1 MLKKLLGVILAAAMV
16 LSLFPA
22 TAFATGEVA
31 ENKDIMIVY
40 DSCRSTTAMASE
52 PTPEDTTDYYN
63 NVVFNKYH
71 GINPYKPLINT
82 FTDWTTTN
90 GFWKYAGH
98 TTAQVPNINYGQW
111 SVSESDIGKLIAFSF
126 HVPVA
131 GKYNVMASG
140 QRQNSTKQSQSLAFQ
155 VFPAGTTMSE
165 IEAKMADVKLN
176 STGTGAEGNPLGCWL
191 HNNSDNA
198 SGEYNFETAGEYI
211 IAFKNVDKYDE
222 NANND
227 KINSFLIN
235 HFTLSAKDSTGTET
249 KSVPMGYTKL
259 NATSIGINETATAT
273 VSDLYGS
280 GDWAKQTYTAEQ
292 ITYKSSNPAVAT
304 VAADG
309 TVTGKSEGT
318 AEIAAVIDG
327 ATLVSAPVT
336 VTAPNIKIV
345 YDIYKNT
352 SGTIETANTDY
363 YTNISSAFGG
373 MNSTTKK
380 TLRLFADYTA
390 SNGFWG
396 YAGDTIST
404 GGYTETFYGTWSA
417 KFANIGE
424 LFAIKFH
431 VPVAGRYDF
440 ELMAWQGHPT
450 ATKNYG
456 SDFAYRIFPKGTS
469 IEDINAAMA
478 DVAYN
483 EAGTEVGGEY
493 LGFQKGYVAN
503 RTAEVHED
511 IEFETAGEYIL
522 VAKSLKAG
530 LNNDRTAEQNV
541 IRIVYFALTQS
552 DNTGILP
559 MGYTKLS
566 SNKIA
571 VDSTTQATISD
582 KLYNAN
588 DWMEYDAS
596 NRTITY
602 ASSNSDVAI
611 VSANG
616 TVTAKAVGTAEITAI
631 VDGAQLAPATI
642 TVEDKKISLA
652 VANSVDSDITV
663 EAYKAGSVTI
673 EAPTKSGY
681 TFSHWVRGTADNGV
695 WVSLDANY
703 TFNLVSPTYLTAI
716 YVADDAKIVEFFNGN
731 GELLAQKTVKDDGTV
746 ETPVDPSMV
755 GFTFLKWILGKNGNE
770 AIPFVN
776 ENIAKSLRVVADY
789 AVESTKYTVGDDTDL
804 VYDAEV
810 VKNADSEDTVW
821 YRGGKPVG
829 YGKTYTYNVWSD
841 TTITSEPLT
850 GEKTP
855 LVYLDTAVKT
865 VGDERAYMI
874 EFDGAGKEIVE
885 VGILFSNSGTPEVG
899 SCQHKATS
907 QTKGGD
913 DGHGQFTAK
922 PANSTQTV
930 ARGYLIYN
938 ENGEYK
944 TVYSE
949 VLSLS

>member
-31 ENKDIMIVY
+31 ENANVKIVY
-40 DSCRSTTAMASE
+40 GTWAAGNGDYFSDISLTNYPKDTYMSTGYDLSNGFFRYAGCKVSDSADFNKAPYATASSLYMRIYSKVGQWKALAFYVPKAGTYDVTLTANRVESGCRFAYTILPGNTTSDEITEHMSTVAWIPDNTTEVLSDGTLQGSDKVKGEML
-52 PTPEDTTDYYN
+52 TCTDY
-63 NVVFNKYH
+63 
-71 GINPYKPLINT
+71 
-82 FTDWTTTN
+82 
-90 GFWKYAGH
+90 
-98 TTAQVPNINYGQW
+98 
-111 SVSESDIGKLIAFSF
+111 SVSNPSA
-126 HVPVA
+126 
-131 GKYNVMASG
+131 
-140 QRQNSTKQSQSLAFQ
+140 
-155 VFPAGTTMSE
+155 VFTHTF
-165 IEAKMADVKLN
+165 DV
-176 STGTGAEGNPLGCWL
+176 
-191 HNNSDNA
+191 
-198 SGEYNFETAGEYI
+198 AGEYFLVVQNI
-211 IAFKNVDKYDE
+211 EQSIYNT
-222 NANND
+222 NASELDRSAINFRELILKNND
-227 KINSFLIN
+227 GSV
-235 HFTLSAKDSTGTET
+235 
-249 KSVPMGYTKL
+249 SVPMGYTKL
-259 NATSIGINETATAT
+259 DANSIEQGKTTTAS

-280 GDWAKQTYTAEQ
+280 GNWVKTPYTSDQ
-292 ITYKSSNPAVAT
+292 ITYSSSNSAVAT

-309 TVTGKSEGT
+309 TVTGKGAGT
-318 AEIAAVIDG
+318 AEIYAVVDGTPIVAAPI
-327 ATLVSAPVT
+327 T
-336 VTAPNIKIV
+336 VTAPNVKIV
-345 YDIYKNT
+345 YDISNVYGRPSGLVTGETDYYNNVSDAFVGT
-352 SGTIETANTDY
+352 SGTKLALPGN
-363 YTNISSAFGG
+363 
-373 MNSTTKK
+373 
-380 TLRLFADYTA
+380 FADYTK
-390 SNGFWG
+390 SNGLWR
-396 YAGDTIST
+396 YIANTT
-404 GGYTETFYGTWSA
+404 YETPETFFGMWRTSVSEVGQWLA
-417 KFANIGE
+417 IG
-424 LFAIKFH
+424 FN
-431 VPVAGRYDF
+431 VPVAGTYDF
-440 ELMAWQGHPT
+440 EFQGYQGH
-450 ATKNYG
+450 ATNINNGYG
-456 SDFAYRIFPKGTS
+456 C
-469 IEDINAAMA
+469 
-478 DVAYN
+478 DVAYQIFP
-483 EAGTEVGGEY
+483 AGTTKEEISASMDKVVYNADETAVTGDI
-493 LGFQKGYVAN
+493 LGWRKGFVSGCPVN
-503 RTAEVHED
+503 VHED
-511 IEFETAGEYIL
+511 VEFSEAGEYIL
-522 VAKSLKAG
+522 VIKSLKEG
-530 LNNDRTAEQNV
+530 TNKNV
-541 IRIVYFALTQS
+541 YIDHFTLTQS
-552 DNTGILP
+552 DKTGILP

-566 SNKIA
+566 SNKIV

-616 TVTAKAVGTAEITAI
+616 KVTAKAVGTAEITAI

-663 EAYKAGSVTI
+663 EAYKAGSVTVT
-673 EAPTKSGY
+673 APTKSGNA
-681 TFSHWVRGTADNGV
+681 FSHWVRGTADNGV
-695 WVSLDANY
+695 WVSSVPNY
-703 TFNLVSPTYLTAI
+703 TFDLVSPTYLTAI

>member
-22 TAFATGEVA
+22 TAFASGEVA
-31 ENKDIMIVY
+31 ENANVKIVY
-40 DSCRSTTAMASE
+40 GTWAVGNGE
-52 PTPEDTTDYYN
+52 YYN
-63 NVVFNKYH
+63 NITLNNYPKDSYVSTGYELSNGFYRYAGCETADNANFNKA
-71 GINPYKPLINT
+71 P
-82 FTDWTTTN
+82 
-90 GFWKYAGH
+90 
-98 TTAQVPNINYGQW
+98 TATSSSLYLQIFSQVGQW
-111 SVSESDIGKLIAFSF
+111 KAIAFY
-126 HVPVA
+126 VPVA
-131 GKYNVMASG
+131 GTYDVTLTVNEGAKRCSFVYDILPGGMTDAQITEAMSDSNWNASNNTATG
-140 QRQNSTKQSQSLAFQ
+140 VLGGMKGNRANSS
-155 VFPAGTTMSE
+155 
-165 IEAKMADVKLN
+165 
-176 STGTGAEGNPLGCWL
+176 GNPINRSASHTGIEFEQGEYILVFQNAARADDL
-191 HNNSDNA
+191 TESDNA
-198 SGEYNFETAGEYI
+198 ESYDYINFVSLALQ
-211 IAFKNVDKYDE
+211 
-222 NANND
+222 NNGG
-227 KINSFLIN
+227 SV
-235 HFTLSAKDSTGTET
+235 
-249 KSVPMGYTKL
+249 SVPMGYTKL
-259 NATSIGINETATAT
+259 KSNSIEQGKTTTAS

-280 GDWAKQTYTAEQ
+280 GDWVKTTYTSDQ
-292 ITYKSSNPAVAT
+292 ITYSSSNSAVAT

-309 TVTGKSEGT
+309 TVTGKGAGT
-318 AEIAAVIDG
+318 AEIYAVVDG
-327 ATLVSAPVT
+327 TPIVSAPIT
-336 VTAPNIKIV
+336 VTAPEIKIV
-345 YDIYKNT
+345 YDISNVYGRPSGLVTGETDYYNNVSDAFVGT
-352 SGTIETANTDY
+352 SGTKLALPWN
-363 YTNISSAFGG
+363 
-373 MNSTTKK
+373 
-380 TLRLFADYTA
+380 FADYTK
-390 SNGFWG
+390 SNGLWR
-396 YAGDTIST
+396 YIANTT
-404 GGYTETFYGTWSA
+404 YETPETFFGMWRTSVSEVGQWLA
-417 KFANIGE
+417 IG
-424 LFAIKFH
+424 FN
-431 VPVAGRYDF
+431 VPVAGTYDF
-440 ELMAWQGHPT
+440 EFQGYQGH
-450 ATKNYG
+450 ATNMNNGYG
-456 SDFAYRIFPKGTS
+456 C
-469 IEDINAAMA
+469 
-478 DVAYN
+478 DVAYQIFP
-483 EAGTEVGGEY
+483 AGTTADEIETAMGNVAYNQNETDVTGDI
-493 LGFQKGYVAN
+493 LGWRKGFVSGCPAN
-503 RTAEVHED
+503 LHENVPFS
-511 IEFETAGEYIL
+511 EAGEYIL
-522 VAKSLKAG
+522 VIKSLKEG
-530 LNNDRTAEQNV
+530 TNKNV
-541 IRIVYFALTQS
+541 YIDHFTLTQS
-552 DNTGILP
+552 DKTGILP

-566 SNKIA
+566 SNKIV

-602 ASSNSDVAI
+602 ASSNSDVAT

-642 TVEDKKISLA
+642 TVEEKKISLA
-652 VANSVDSDITV
+652 IANSVDSDIAV
-663 EAYKAGSVTI
+663 EAYKAGSVTVN
-673 EAPTKSGY
+673 APTKNGY
-681 TFSHWVRGTADNGV
+681 TFSHWVRGTADKGV
-695 WVSLDANY
+695 WVSSDGSY

-841 TTITSEPLT
+841 TTITSESLT

-865 VGDERAYMI
+865 VGDEKACMI

-885 VGILFSNSGTPEVG
+885 VGILFSNSGIPEVG
-899 SCQHKATS
+899 SCQYKATS
-907 QTKGGD
+907 RTNGGD

-922 PANSTQTV
+922 PANSTQAV